1 MSSCTA
7 KQPVGKSENQLLMS
21 FNRRSNMTAWTK
33 MLEHGDWTSGLRTDD
48 GKRELHDQQVSWL

>member
-21 FNRRSNMTAWTK
+21 LNRRSNMTAWTK
-33 MLEHGDWTSGLRTDD
+33 MLEHGDSTSGLRTDD